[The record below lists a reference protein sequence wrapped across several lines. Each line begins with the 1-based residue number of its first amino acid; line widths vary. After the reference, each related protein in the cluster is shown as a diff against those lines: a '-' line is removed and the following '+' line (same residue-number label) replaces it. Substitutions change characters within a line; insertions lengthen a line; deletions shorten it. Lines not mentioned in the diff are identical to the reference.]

1 MINIIALTTMLI
13 DHIGSIFF
21 PEIIIFRIIGRIS
34 FPLFALGIAEGY
46 KRTKNFNCYAIRLF
60 LIAIVSQIPFN
71 LVFSNEQLN
80 VCFTLFISLLALK
93 IYDSKIFNILK
104 FGLILS
110 FMVSAHVLNLQYSF
124 YGILTV
130 ILFYIFNNT
139 DKIVYYQFILTIISI
154 IIIKY
159 DPIQLFSVLSSI
171 IVLIIHLYKNDD
183 FKINKVF
190 RYCFYPGHLFI
201 LFILKEVIYL

>member
-13 DHIGSIFF
+13 DHIGSTFF
-21 PEIIIFRIIGRIS
+21 PDIIIFRIIGRLS

-60 LIAIVSQIPFN
+60 LIAIVSQVPFN
-71 LVFSNEQLN
+71 LLFSNKQLN
-80 VCFTLFISLLALK
+80 VCFTLFISLITLK
-93 IYDSKIFNILK
+93 IYDSKLFNILK

-110 FMVSAHVLNLQYSF
+110 VMALAQVLNLQYSF

-130 ILFYIFNNT
+130 MLFYMFNNT
-139 DKIVYYQFILTIISI
+139 DKVVYYQFILTIISI
-154 IIIKY
+154 LIIKY

-171 IVLIIHLYKNDD
+171 IVLIINLYKNND

-201 LFILKEVIYL
+201 LFILKEVICL